1 MYIPPAVIIFTQS
14 INSMKE
20 IFIEC
25 PLDDEHFATFVD
37 TATVMSTYTSM
48 GDGQGPLFTA
58 RSVWCRRSLCILI
71 HLMSSPRCLSAEEH
85 GKQTQTLS
93 IFFCSTS
100 SQWKRGLDS
109 WMCSV
114 GSERWGRREDHASP
128 PWQLWEGS
136 QVSLLSI
143 TGEEATLRFP
153 LLVGSFTSTR
163 GTCVCS
169 RGGSL
174 TLPSRPWGSVRS
186 LLWTSAAPAVV
197 SRALGFTIVS
207 QEVTLLMGQAGE
219 TFLPS
224 LEPGRMFLLRNLQEQ
239 MCYIMFCLKYPEWIP
254 FLAQDFDL

>member
-1 MYIPPAVIIFTQS
+1 
-14 INSMKE
+14 MKE

-25 PLDDEHFATFVD
+25 PLDNERFATFAD
-37 TATVMSTYTSM
+37 TATVTSTYTST

-58 RSVWCRRSLCILI
+58 RSVWWRRSLWVLI
-71 HLMSSPRCLSAEEH
+71 HPTSSPRCSSAEEH

-93 IFFCSTS
+93 IFFCSAS
-100 SQWKRGLDS
+100 SQWKPGFDS

-114 GSERWGRREDHASP
+114 GSERWGWREDHASP
-128 PWQLWEGS
+128 PWQLWGGS

-143 TGEEATLRFP
+143 TGEGATLRFP
-153 LLVGSFTSTR
+153 LLVASFTGAG

-174 TLPSRPWGSVRS
+174 TLHSRPWGSVRS

-197 SRALGFTIVS
+197 FRALGFATVS

-224 LEPGRMFLLRNLQEQ
+224 LEPGRMFLLRNLQE
-239 MCYIMFCLKYPEWIP
+239 
-254 FLAQDFDL
+254 

>member
-14 INSMKE
+14 IDSMKE

-25 PLDDEHFATFVD
+25 PPDNKHFATFVD

-58 RSVWCRRSLCILI
+58 QSVWCRRSLCVLI

-93 IFFCSTS
+93 IFFCSAS

-114 GSERWGRREDHASP
+114 GSERWGWREDHASP

-143 TGEEATLRFP
+143 TAKGPHSDFRCWWPVSPAPEELVFAAREAPWLCHLILGGQFGLCSGPRLRQ
-153 LLVGSFTSTR
+153 
-163 GTCVCS
+163 
-169 RGGSL
+169 
-174 TLPSRPWGSVRS
+174 
-186 LLWTSAAPAVV
+186 LWSP
-197 SRALGFTIVS
+197 
-207 QEVTLLMGQAGE
+207 
-219 TFLPS
+219 
-224 LEPGRMFLLRNLQEQ
+224 EP
-239 MCYIMFCLKYPEWIP
+239 
-254 FLAQDFDL
+254 